1 MMPVL
6 KKTVGERV
14 FDVFNYT
21 FITLIVFI
29 CIAPMWYVIAASFSH
44 PVDLMR
50 HTGMFWFPLGER
62 TLEGYRLV
70 FNNPNILT
78 GYRNTLIILVLGV
91 SINMF
96 MTTLGGYV
104 LSRRNVMWNR
114 PLTLMII
121 FTMYFSGGMIPIY
134 LLVAQTLGWLNT
146 YWAVTV
152 PTAISTFN
160 LIICRT
166 AFRAV
171 PESLEE
177 SARLDGANDFVILY
191 RIMIPLTKAMLA
203 VLVLFYAVGHWN
215 AWFNAFL
222 YLRRT
227 AMHPLQLILRTILI
241 ENDVNAMGTVDAAT
255 GGAEDLVDMA
265 RLLVRYCTIVV
276 ATVPILFI
284 YPFLQK
290 YFVKG
295 VMIGGVKG

>member
-1 MMPVL
+1 MSVG
-6 KKTVGERV
+6 KKTVGEII
-14 FDVFNYT
+14 FDVFNYV
-21 FITLIVFI
+21 FIAFIVFI

-44 PVDLMR
+44 PRDLMM

-104 LSRRNVMWNR
+104 LSRKNVLWNR
-114 PLTLMII
+114 PLTLLII
-121 FTMYFSGGMIPIY
+121 FTMYFGGGLIPTY
-134 LLVAQTLGWLNT
+134 LLVAVHLGWLNT
-146 YWAVTV
+146 FWAVTV
-152 PTAISTFN
+152 PGAISTFN

-166 AFRAV
+166 AFRAI

-191 RIMIPLTKAMLA
+191 RIMIPLSKAMLA
-203 VLVLFYAVGHWN
+203 VLVLFYAVAHWN
-215 AWFNAFL
+215 SWFPAFL
-222 YLRRT
+222 YMRRT
-227 AMHPLQLILRTILI
+227 TLHPLQLVLRTILI

-265 RLLVRYCTIVV
+265 RLLVRYSTIVV

-295 VMIGGVKG
+295 VMIGSVKG